1 MNRASVLLALVL
13 FYHIITHLS
22 FLASAEPTERVD
34 VVIIGAGASG
44 LTAAKEFS
52 DENIFYTVLEAS
64 PRVGGR
70 IRTDPFP
77 FGLNIISNAGA
88 ELIDSTHCD
97 AISLIKGLGCELVE
111 RPRNGL
117 DIFEIKGQF
126 YNWADLTKEI
136 FTTELNALSKIQQ
149 IISAAQSSSLEH
161 RELDEKSAASVLL
174 LIENAPLLKGLIET
188 FLLSEYGLPLSQLS
202 GAILSEVIHID
213 MEGKRI
219 GLLPQ
224 NDERYIVKGGTQTFI
239 DRLSDRLG
247 KQIRLNHQVTDIT
260 ENSDGSFL
268 VRYENGG
275 IIKDIQTK
283 ILVSSVPSFQFVNIN
298 LHGESFNGIKVEKA
312 KQFASNGK
320 LILYFSKRIWEDYNI
335 SGNGMLEMFSAQMW
349 DSSVLQDTSFGS
361 LTLYFSDKILDTN
374 SDDEIL
380 LLSKRILIELEKV
393 IPGISQHFIH
403 ARYYSWPSSYSDAP
417 RPGEKM
423 LQKNVV
429 SRTGR
434 FFRIGE
440 EYDDLSQGYVNGAV
454 RSAKTVVKN
463 VLNSLS
469 LHKGPSC
476 RSAIGVEIH

>member
-1 MNRASVLLALVL
+1 MNRANVILAWVL
-13 FYHIITHLS
+13 FCHVFMHLS
-22 FLASAEPTERVD
+22 LEASAEPTETVD

-44 LTAAKEFS
+44 LTAAKELS
-52 DENIFYTVLEAS
+52 DENILYTVLEAS
-64 PRVGGR
+64 SRVGGR

-97 AISLIKGLGCELVE
+97 AIGLIEGLGCELVE
-111 RPRNGL
+111 RPRKGL

-126 YNWADLTKEI
+126 YSWADLTEEI
-136 FTTELNALSKIQQ
+136 FDTELNALSKIQQ
-149 IISAAQSSSLEH
+149 IISAAQSSLHEH

-188 FLLSEYGLPLSQLS
+188 LLLSEYGLPLSQLS

-213 MEGKRI
+213 IEGKWI

-224 NDERYIVKGGTQTFI
+224 NDERYIVRGGTQIFI
-239 DRLSDRLG
+239 DRLSDRLE

-260 ENSDGSFL
+260 ENRDGSFL
-268 VRYENGG
+268 VRYKNGG
-275 IIKDIQTK
+275 IVKNIQTK
-283 ILVSSVPSFQFVNIN
+283 ILVSSVPSFQLVNIN
-298 LHGESFNGIKVEKA
+298 LHGDSFSGIKAEKA
-312 KQFASNGK
+312 RQFASNGK
-320 LILYFSKRIWEDYNI
+320 LILYFSKRIWEEYNI

-361 LTLYFSDKILDTN
+361 LTLYFSDKILATN
-374 SDDEIL
+374 SDDELL
-380 LLSKRILIELEKV
+380 LLSKRILIELERI
-393 IPGISQHFIH
+393 IPGITQYFIH
-403 ARYYSWPSSYSDAP
+403 ARYYSWPSSYSDAF

-423 LQKNVV
+423 LQKNIV

-440 EYDDLSQGYVNGAV
+440 EHDDLSQGYVNGAV
-454 RSAKTVVKN
+454 RSAKTVVKD
-463 VLNSLS
+463 VLYSLG
-469 LHKGPSC
+469 LHKSSSC
-476 RSAIGVEIH
+476 RSAIGAEIR